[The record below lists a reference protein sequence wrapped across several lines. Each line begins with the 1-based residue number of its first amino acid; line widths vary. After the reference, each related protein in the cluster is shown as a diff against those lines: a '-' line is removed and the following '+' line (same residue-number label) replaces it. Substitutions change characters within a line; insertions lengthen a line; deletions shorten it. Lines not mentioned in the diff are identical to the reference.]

1 MMVRALLALALLP
14 AAVLARDIPA
24 SVAGALT
31 RAAVPQSAVAI
42 VVEPVGGGPA
52 LLSHRA
58 AEPVNPASVMK
69 LVTSYAAL
77 DLLGP
82 AFTFHTD
89 VFLDG
94 TLASGV
100 LDGNLVIRG
109 GGDPKLT
116 YERLWQLAHQL
127 HARGLRE
134 VRGDVVIDRGY
145 FAPVRHDPALFDKDP
160 RRAYN
165 VGPDAFL
172 VNFHALDFA
181 FIPDGDGVRVSADP
195 DLPNVEIASRIRLT
209 PEPCGWWPGGIQP
222 EFTEDGLIA
231 TVVFSGSFPA
241 SCGEKHRALSVFDGA
256 RFAESVLRWVWS
268 ESGGVLRGK
277 VRAGT
282 VPPQAK
288 LFHRYE
294 SEPLANLVRDMNKN
308 SNNVLAR
315 HLFLVLSAERGAPG
329 EAAASARI
337 VREWLAT
344 KGIDARALAIEN
356 GAGLSRTDRIP
367 TSAIAALLKSAWA
380 SPVMPELASSMPI
393 FATDGTLKLRRGAG
407 AAGQAHLKGGTLT
420 GVQSVA
426 GYVLDREGK
435 RFTVAMIV
443 NHANA
448 NAAQPALDA
457 LVEWVHDGRP

>member
-1 MMVRALLALALLP
+1 MMLRALLLAALLP
-14 AAVLARDIPA
+14 AVAFGRGMPA
-24 SVAGALT
+24 SVAAALT
-31 RAAVPQSAVAI
+31 RAAVPQGAVAI
-42 VVEPVGGGPA
+42 VVEPVGDGPA
-52 LLSHRA
+52 LLAHRA

-89 VFLDG
+89 VLLDG
-94 TLASGV
+94 TLSGGI

-127 HARGLRE
+127 RARGLRE

-172 VNFHALDFA
+172 VNFQVLDFA
-181 FIPDGDGVRVSADP
+181 FIPDGEGVRVTADP

-209 PEPCGWWPGGIQP
+209 PEACGWWPGGIQP
-222 EFTEDGLIA
+222 EFTEDGLLA
-231 TVVFSGSFPA
+231 TVVFSGTFPA
-241 SCGEKHRALSVFDGA
+241 SCGEKHRALSVFDGP

-277 VRAGT
+277 VRSGT
-282 VPPQAK
+282 VPAQAK
-288 LFHRYE
+288 LFLRYE

-308 SNNVLAR
+308 SNNVFAR
-315 HLFLVLSAERGAPG
+315 HLFLALSNGWARRASTRARSPSRTAP
-329 EAAASARI
+329 ACRAPIASAR
-337 VREWLAT
+337 AP
-344 KGIDARALAIEN
+344 
-356 GAGLSRTDRIP
+356 SRR
-367 TSAIAALLKSAWA
+367 S
-380 SPVMPELASSMPI
+380 
-393 FATDGTLKLRRGAG
+393 
-407 AAGQAHLKGGTLT
+407 
-420 GVQSVA
+420 
-426 GYVLDREGK
+426 
-435 RFTVAMIV
+435 
-443 NHANA
+443 
-448 NAAQPALDA
+448 
-457 LVEWVHDGRP
+457 